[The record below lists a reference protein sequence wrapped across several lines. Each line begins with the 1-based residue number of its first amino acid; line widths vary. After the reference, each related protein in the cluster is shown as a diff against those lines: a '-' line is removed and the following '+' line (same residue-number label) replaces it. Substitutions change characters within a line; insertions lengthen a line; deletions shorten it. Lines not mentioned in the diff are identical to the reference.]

1 MFRPFFTTK
10 PAGEGTGLGLAVAYG
25 MVRENGGE
33 IEGTNWGRPRA
44 LGGAHGEGG
53 ARILIRLPADV
64 EPWLPAAPAASPA
77 TAAHVRPLSILLV
90 EDEAQVAKSVTALL
104 TREGHRVDAMS
115 SAEDAV
121 ARLRSGARYDVILSD
136 FRMPGIGGE
145 GLCGWIR
152 TEQPEL
158 LDRLLF
164 MSGDLLSP
172 RTETFFEGAHL
183 PVLAKPFTLA
193 ALRSALAPF
202 SRPVSDPGDG

>member
-1 MFRPFFTTK
+1 M
-10 PAGEGTGLGLAVAYG
+10 
-25 MVRENGGE
+25 
-33 IEGTNWGRPRA
+33 
-44 LGGAHGEGG
+44 
-53 ARILIRLPADV
+53 PADV

-104 TREGHRVDAMS
+104 SREGHSVDPTS

-172 RTETFFEGAHL
+172 RTETFFEGANR

-202 SRPVSDPGDG
+202 SHAVSDPEDG